1 MASVLRTPS
10 RKKKHLSRTIR
21 NITRNTSMHFG
32 CESKRELMVE
42 ILADEVEESRHQLLE
57 RETQLDIYAQT
68 LLEKGN
74 RLQRRRDKFRV
85 KCDAFRRSFEE
96 QETFLLQQLHN
107 TCSYPRLTQQK
118 SSGINART
126 TLDLPHKMI
135 ISKKTPSHRY
145 QYSETYEI
153 DTQIKHLKRKLAT
166 AITTEKSLR
175 SKIEAHVKRLRKI
188 RDAATAVNVR
198 THVMK
203 DEFNI
208 MIASKEKYVKIL
220 QYYLQAIGSNLSTM
234 KRREILNT
242 EKESGEMNRFTTTV
256 KKVESLARREERKY
270 LQTQRAASA
279 SKRAEKELAEIHSE
293 LNEIRNNLRILK
305 ENQASNEMAMT
316 KAANQKK
323 ELSEALERI
332 RAERKQVE
340 SEMRGIK
347 VDLSRNKKQAT
358 TDEEDVKTFMA
369 VADRIEKEQ
378 MQARELEK
386 LAQETRKEPED
397 VTNCTEV
404 TKERNHFKE
413 TTDEILHE
421 ISNDKTQLNTLTD
434 AVAEI
439 EAQLNLQ
446 REKQREM
453 EANMEETTSIDSDLM
468 PPSDARD
475 SKTVAAEIKARADE
489 RQTNIDSL
497 KETIEKLE
505 AKHQELRQHITKRKI
520 ILKQKHQGIRENEEF
535 LEEKLLG
542 VSSLQEFQRLL
553 HEEIEILR
561 KSEPS
566 TIRID
571 MRNWNSKIDALF
583 EQLDSFYLS

>member
-1 MASVLRTPS
+1 
-10 RKKKHLSRTIR
+10 
-21 NITRNTSMHFG
+21 
-32 CESKRELMVE
+32 MVE
-42 ILADEVEESRHQLLE
+42 ILADEVEESRQQLLE
-57 RETQLDIYAQT
+57 RENQLDIYAQT

-85 KCDAFRRSFEE
+85 KCEAFRRSFEE
-96 QETFLLQQLHN
+96 QETSLLQQLHN
-107 TCSYPRLTQQK
+107 TCSYPRPIQQK
-118 SSGINART
+118 SSGINAIT
-126 TLDLPHKMI
+126 TLDSPHKMI
-135 ISKKTPSHRY
+135 ISKKTPFHRY

-153 DTQIKHLKRKLAT
+153 DTQIKHLKRKIAT

-208 MIASKEKYVKIL
+208 MVSSKEKYVKIL

-234 KRREILNT
+234 KRRELLNT

-293 LNEIRNNLRILK
+293 LNEIRNKLRILK
-305 ENQASNEMAMT
+305 ENQASKEATMT
-316 KAANQKK
+316 KAANQMKG
-323 ELSEALERI
+323 LNEALERI

-347 VDLSRNKKQAT
+347 MDLSKSKKQAT
-358 TDEEDVKTFMA
+358 TGEEDVKTFME
-369 VADRIEKEQ
+369 VADLIEKEQ
-378 MQARELEK
+378 KEARELEK

-397 VTNCTEV
+397 VSNCAEV

-413 TTDEILHE
+413 TTDEILTE
-421 ISNDKTQLNTLTD
+421 ISNDKTEVNTLTD
-434 AVAEI
+434 AVAEV

-446 REKQREM
+446 REKQREI

-505 AKHQELRQHITKRKI
+505 ARHQELRQQITKRKI
-520 ILKQKHQGIRENEEF
+520 IIKQKHQGIRENEEF

-553 HEEIEILR
+553 HEEAEILR